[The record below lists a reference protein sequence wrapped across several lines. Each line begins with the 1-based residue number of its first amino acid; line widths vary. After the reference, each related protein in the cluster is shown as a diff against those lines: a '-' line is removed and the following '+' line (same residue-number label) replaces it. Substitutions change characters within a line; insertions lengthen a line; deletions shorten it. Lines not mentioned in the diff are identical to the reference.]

1 MKYVTDAQSILY
13 LIFGVVLIVV
23 VVKVFLL
30 DGRKKPGA

>member
-13 LIFGVVLIVV
+13 LIIGVVLIAV